1 MKQSPWEGGVR
12 GVAAVWAPW
21 MNSTRRVANQVM
33 HMTDW
38 LPTLFSAAG
47 LDASVLRE
55 RGLDGFDLWPS
66 LSLNASSPRSEVLHN
81 IDEVDQYA
89 ALTRGDWKYIT
100 GAFIVIIALVTV
112 KVQRGETVF
121 YALRA

>member
-12 GVAAVWAPW
+12 GVAAIWASW
-21 MNSTRRVANQVM
+21 MNNTRRVADQVM

-38 LPTLFSAAG
+38 LPTLFTAAG
-47 LDASVLRE
+47 LDTSVLRE
-55 RGLDGFDLWPS
+55 RGLDGYDLWPA
-66 LSLNASSPRSEVLHN
+66 LSLNATSPRSEVLHN

-100 GAFIVIIALVTV
+100 GARI
-112 KVQRGETVF
+112 K
-121 YALRA
+121 

>member
-1 MKQSPWEGGVR
+1 
-12 GVAAVWAPW
+12 
-21 MNSTRRVANQVM
+21 
-33 HMTDW
+33 MTDW

-81 IDEVDQYA
+81 IDVVDQYA

-100 GAFIVIIALVTV
+100 GAFIVIIAFVTV
-112 KVQRGETVF
+112 KVQRGETIL
-121 YALRA
+121 YTTRARKKASV